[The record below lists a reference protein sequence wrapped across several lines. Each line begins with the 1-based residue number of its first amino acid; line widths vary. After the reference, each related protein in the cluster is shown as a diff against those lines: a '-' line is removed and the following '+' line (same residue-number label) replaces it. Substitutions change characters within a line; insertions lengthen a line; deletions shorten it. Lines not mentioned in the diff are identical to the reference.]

1 MSENKNIIQIYDDS
15 VLKMTIKQGDEKY
28 RFNKEDID
36 ENGNISSTGL
46 NVLDKEGA
54 ITTQTNAFNS
64 GELIYSRDTNRVF
77 VGNFSPKL
85 AENQQQTLGGVLVGN
100 KYLGYVDSKPDIT
113 TDKISSGNPLE
124 LSSTD
129 GKSGLLEANSPYRA
143 HDWID
148 KKDED
153 KKCIRTRDGHWK
165 RESFYNSKYDAYDG
179 DYAYDIYRNALILFD
194 SRIKPT
200 SDDKNPPGLTTPAT
214 GKKRKTILK
223 PWTCDKIDNADTN
236 EFSDSVERYT
246 SDMYGDGYVLL
257 YNVIPDG
264 ETITFMEKTFNG
276 KHSDYKKEDQGK
288 TNGLPVGTT
297 DNSKK
302 PFNSSENYSY
312 NILRIGKIRYESI
325 EHIFKND
332 YFIKSTDYIVP
343 RMTHLL
349 YGESTNI
356 GANTTTYTASR
367 DMYYTAVLVGTGAKA
382 TVNINGYLV
391 FEETLSNNQKI
402 TINYPLIQNSTIEIT
417 NCTVSSSRYIPYKNV

>member
-1 MSENKNIIQIYDDS
+1 MSENIIQIYDDS
-15 VLKMTIKQGDEKY
+15 VLKMTIKQGDEIY
-28 RFNKEDID
+28 RFNKGSID
-36 ENGNISSTGL
+36 ANGKVTVGSTEF
-46 NVLDKEGA
+46 NVLDKAGT

-77 VGNFSPKL
+77 VGNFSPIL

-113 TDKISSGNPLE
+113 TDKISSGKPLN
-124 LSSTD
+124 LSGTD
-129 GKSGLLEANSPYRA
+129 GLLEVDSPYRA
-143 HDWID
+143 HDWL
-148 KKDED
+148 DED
-153 KKCIRTRDGHWK
+153 KKCIKTRDGHWK

-194 SRIKPT
+194 SRIKPN
-200 SDDKNPPGLTTPAT
+200 SLDSNPPGLVSSAT
-214 GKKRKTILK
+214 GGKRKTILQ
-223 PWTCDKIDNADTN
+223 PWECEKITDAATK
-236 EFSDSVERYT
+236 EFRDSVKRYT

-276 KHSDYKKEDQGK
+276 SNETEPGK
-288 TNGLPVGTT
+288 TNGLPEGTT

-312 NILRIGKIRYESI
+312 NVLRIGKIRYESI

-367 DMYYTAVLVGTGAKA
+367 DMYYTAVLVGTGAKT

-391 FEETLSNNQKI
+391 FEETLSTNQKI